1 MFFVDLAGSDP
12 SLNVGEVGPDF
23 YAAEVGAFGA
33 DGGGD
38 SSAEIAWR
46 ADVTREFGEH
56 FADLLHFLDGGLVD
70 FFLGVEA
77 GAHGPFMEKVEE
89 RAGFDEANRFRI
101 GQKIE
106 GKPCWNAAIEKLV
119 FRGPGFGHRAFV
131 A

>member
-1 MFFVDLAGSDP
+1 M
-12 SLNVGEVGPDF
+12 
-23 YAAEVGAFGA
+23 GAFGA

-38 SSAEIAWR
+38 SGAEIAR
-46 ADVTREFGEH
+46 GADVTREFGEH
-56 FADLLHFLDGGLVD
+56 FADLFHFLDGGLVD

-106 GKPCWNAAIEKLV
+106 RKLCWNAAIEQFVFCVPRLV
-119 FRGPGFGHRAFV
+119 HRAFV
-131 A
+131 DFARAQIVADQCGSDVVRRACVS